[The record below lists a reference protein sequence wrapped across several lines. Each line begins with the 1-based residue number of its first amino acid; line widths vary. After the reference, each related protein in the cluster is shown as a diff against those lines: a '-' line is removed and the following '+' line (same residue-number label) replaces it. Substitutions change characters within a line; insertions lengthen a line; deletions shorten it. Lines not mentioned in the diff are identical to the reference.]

1 MRSLLR
7 IAGVLWASPYT
18 LVGLL
23 IGIVGLCTGGR
34 ARIRGRA
41 IEFYGGAV
49 QRLLKRLPGG
59 PFVVAMTLGHSIL
72 GQTGASLDLSRDHEL
87 VHVRQY
93 EVWGPLFGPA
103 YLLCGLITWIRG
115 KNVWRDNPFE
125 RQAYEETG
133 GD

>member
-1 MRSLLR
+1 MRPLLQVVG
-7 IAGVLWASPYT
+7 ILWASPYT
-18 LVGLL
+18 LVGSL

-34 ARIRGRA
+34 ARIRGGA

-49 QRLLKRLPGG
+49 QWLLKRLPSGQ
-59 PFVVAMTLGHSIL
+59 FVLAMTLGHSIL
-72 GQTGASLDLSRDHEL
+72 GQTDASLDICRDHEL

-93 EVWGPLFGPA
+93 ERWGPLFGPA

-125 RQAYEETG
+125 RQAYEQTG